1 MRHWNKDGGNVRVE
15 FIPKRPFTQWV
26 FLIFDG
32 AGPETIGPTPSKSLS
47 GPFSILTNRR
57 SRCRME
63 PLEKGDR
70 MNTNGPKHRADR
82 IPVAAR
88 IIGVTLCEP

>member
-1 MRHWNKDGGNVRVE
+1 MNPGLDGH
-15 FIPKRPFTQWV
+15 
-26 FLIFDG
+26 DG
-32 AGPETIGPTPSKSLS
+32 EPTPPGEAGSRDMFQKNFHL
-47 GPFSILTNRR
+47 SILTNRR
-57 SRCRME
+57 SKGRME

-70 MNTNGPKHRADR
+70 MNTNGPKDRADR